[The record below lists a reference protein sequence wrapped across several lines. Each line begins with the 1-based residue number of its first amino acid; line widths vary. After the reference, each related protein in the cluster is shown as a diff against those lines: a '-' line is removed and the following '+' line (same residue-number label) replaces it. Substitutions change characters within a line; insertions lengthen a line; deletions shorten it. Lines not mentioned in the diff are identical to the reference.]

1 MNKKFKKYV
10 KIFIVF
16 IQIALCYMVACNIF
30 NFINIEKNIDT
41 ITKFICENIFILT
54 IFVTNITT
62 LILFKHE
69 NEKILH
75 TSILFSSILSL
86 IFFMDNLVLY
96 NYIEVYIF
104 YFVSVVFLLF
114 NIFNFNLIG
123 EKHSTFKFNT
133 KKINKIIIISVLI
146 LAMILEIIC
155 HLNMRNNMSSVINNK
170 ELQEA
175 GIQNIFNKELVKMA
189 VKDCIYFASIVL
201 ILLNKKIKKENLYTI
216 IYGILLIIS
225 VFSIKNT
232 SFYYVFQYVM
242 SLSFIYSFLE
252 RKKKIEI

>member
-10 KIFIVF
+10 KLFIIFIE
-16 IQIALCYMVACNIF
+16 IALCYMAACNIF
-30 NFINIEKNIDT
+30 NFINIEKNINT
-41 ITKFICENIFILT
+41 ISKFICENIFILT
-54 IFVTNITT
+54 LFITNITT
-62 LILFKHE
+62 LVLFKHD

-75 TSILFSSILSL
+75 TRILFSSILSL

-114 NIFNFNLIG
+114 NIFNFNLVG
-123 EKHSTFKFNT
+123 EKHSTFKFDT
-133 KKINKIIIISVLI
+133 KKINKTIIISILI
-146 LAMILEIIC
+146 IAIILEIIC
-155 HLNMRNNMSSVINNK
+155 HLNMRNNMSNVINNK
-170 ELQEA
+170 ELQEV
-175 GIQNIFNKELVKMA
+175 GIQNIFNKELVKIIM
-189 VKDCIYFASIVL
+189 KDCIYFASIVI
-201 ILLNKKIKKENLYTI
+201 ILLSKKIKKENIYTI

-225 VFSIKNT
+225 VFSIKNA
-232 SFYYVFQYVM
+232 SFYYIFQYVM

>member
-133 KKINKIIIISVLI
+133 KKINKITIISVLI
-146 LAMILEIIC
+146 LVMILEIIC